1 MRSLRPLLFLVAV
14 LSFSLL
20 SAQGGKSF
28 FKEGEKLREEGQL
41 DQAVEKYTLAV
52 QVDPK
57 FIKAYR
63 SRAAVFELLGNKSE
77 CAADRRKIAELDP
90 GMPEYAAEAAKAY
103 LELNDPVT
111 AKALCEQA
119 LKQDPKLMVAL
130 QTKVRACL
138 AANDLDCA
146 AATADAA
153 LAQKAT
159 TDTYYL
165 HGLARKATRDY
176 KTAEFDFDKVIEW
189 NHLYEAAYVA
199 QAETQ
204 LLLYQQYSGL
214 TMQMRTL
221 EKAIDKCTR
230 ALELNPMSADALF
243 TRSKAYGLQKEF
255 SKAIDD
261 VSHVISLGR
270 ETSEVLYQRALYYHG
285 FGQHQN
291 AVNDLNKLLLNDP
304 KNTQALLLRSE
315 CKESNVDL
323 EGARKDL
330 ETAQRNAEGDAA
342 FTAEDRRS
350 FIERKA
356 KLDQMIFEQNRESDP
371 PVMTIVDPH
380 RKGGDVVQIGSSLQQ
395 VKVTGHVRDRN
406 LLKSIKVNGQDAD
419 FSKDDKDPEFFISIP
434 LSPTAKT
441 IEVEATDLYDNV
453 ATITMNVERTE
464 SAPPTLAITS
474 PRLEDRTITVE
485 AGKEDVF
492 IEGNASDV
500 SGVRSITVDG
510 VLASFVPD
518 TTSTDFSIK
527 VPVGSKDRL
536 TVRAEDQ
543 FGNSTELA
551 CFIKKKAPVT
561 VAAVEKPNPER
572 PATDK
577 PATEK
582 PSVEKPSNSATGNTW
597 VVLIENSDYKSFPA
611 PQGQAID
618 KSDIQRSFG
627 KYNAQRTITK
637 KNLSK
642 SQIER
647 FFNIELRDLVRTNK
661 VNTILVG
668 YVGHG
673 RSAGGRTYWVPV
685 DGKKDDIYS
694 YYNYGSLK
702 SLLENYSE
710 SVSNTLIV
718 SKAAGTDPSFY
729 ELTR

>member
-1 MRSLRPLLFLVAV
+1 MTFLRLSLSAGLAISFLVGQ
-14 LSFSLL
+14 
-20 SAQGGKSF
+20 AQSGKAF

-41 DQAVEKYTLAV
+41 DQALEKYTLAV

-57 FIKAYR
+57 FLKAFQT
-63 SRAAVFELLGNKSE
+63 RAEVYELLGKKAE
-77 CAADRRKIAELDP
+77 CAADRRKVAELDP
-90 GMPEYAAEAAKAY
+90 SEPLYASDAAKAY
-103 LELNDPVT
+103 LDMNDAPAAIT
-111 AKALCEQA
+111 LCDQA
-119 LKQDPKLMVAL
+119 LKTDAKCMPAL

-138 AANDLDCA
+138 QANDLDHA
-146 AATADAA
+146 TATADAA
-153 LAQKAT
+153 LALKAT

-189 NHLYEAAYVA
+189 NPLYEAAYVA

-243 TRSKAYGLQKEF
+243 TRSKAFGLQKEYA
-255 SKAIDD
+255 KAIDD

-270 ETSEVLYQRALYYHG
+270 ETPEVLYQRAVYYHG

-291 AVNDLNKLLLNDP
+291 AVNDLNKLLLTDP
-304 KNTQALLLRSE
+304 KNLKAIMLRAE
-315 CKESNVDL
+315 CREANVDL

-330 ETAQRNAEGDAA
+330 ETVQHAAESDSS
-342 FTAEDRRS
+342 FTALDRR
-350 FIERKA
+350 ELAEHRTR
-356 KLDQMIFEQNRESDP
+356 LDQQIFEQNRESDP
-371 PVMTIVDPH
+371 PVITIVEPY
-380 RKGGDVVQIGSSLQQ
+380 RKNGDVVQVGSALQQ
-395 VKVTGHVRDRN
+395 VKVDGHVRDRN
-406 LLKSIKVNGQDAD
+406 LLKRITVNGAEAD
-419 FSKDDKDPEFFISIP
+419 YAKDEKDPEFFISIP
-434 LSPTAKT
+434 LGASVKT
-441 IEVEATDLYDNV
+441 IDVEATDLYDNV
-453 ATITMNVERTE
+453 ATVTMHVERTE
-464 SAPPTLAITS
+464 STPPTLAVMS
-474 PRLEDRTITVE
+474 PRADDRTITVD

-492 IEGNASDV
+492 IEGNASDA

-518 TTSTDFSIK
+518 TTATDFSIK
-527 VPVGSKDRL
+527 VPVGSKERI

-543 FGNSTELA
+543 FGNAAELA
-551 CFIKKKAPVT
+551 YFIKRKAPA
-561 VAAVEKPNPER
+561 VAALEKPAPEKPVAEKPNN
-572 PATDK
+572 
-577 PATEK
+577 EK
-582 PSVEKPSNSATGNTW
+582 PVTSATGNTW
-597 VVLIENSDYKSFPA
+597 VVLIQNADYKSFPA
-611 PQGQAID
+611 PQGQAND
-618 KSDIQRSFG
+618 LADIQRSFG

-637 KNLSK
+637 KNMSK
-642 SQIER
+642 GQIER

-673 RSAGGRTYWVPV
+673 RSAAGRTYWVPV

-710 SVSNTLIV
+710 SVTNTLVV

>member
-1 MRSLRPLLFLVAV
+1 MRLSRSILFAGALVLAYAA
-14 LSFSLL
+14 
-20 SAQGGKSF
+20 SAQSGKGF
-28 FKEGEKLREEGQL
+28 FKEAEKLRADGQL

-57 FIKAYR
+57 FLKAYA
-63 SRAAVFELLGNKSE
+63 SRAEVYALLGRKAE
-77 CAADRRKIAELDP
+77 CAADRRKVAELDP
-90 GMPEYAAEAAKAY
+90 SEPLFASDAAKAY
-103 LELNDPVT
+103 LDMDDATT
-111 AKALCEQA
+111 AITLCDQA
-119 LKQDPKLMVAL
+119 LRTDAKCMPAL

-138 AANDLDCA
+138 LANDLDKA
-146 AATADAA
+146 TATADAA

-159 TDTYYL
+159 TETYYL
-165 HGLARKATRDY
+165 HGLARMATRDF
-176 KTAEFDFDKVIEW
+176 KTAEFDFDKVVEW
-189 NHLYEAAYVA
+189 NPLYEAAYVG

-230 ALELNPMSADALF
+230 ALELNPMSTDALF
-243 TRSKAYGLQKEF
+243 TRSKAYGLQKEY

-270 ETSEVLYQRALYYHG
+270 ETSEVLYQRAVYYHG

-304 KNTQALLLRSE
+304 KNMRAVLLRAE
-315 CKESNVDL
+315 CKEANVDL

-330 ETAQRNAEGDAA
+330 ETVQRAAERDPS
-342 FTAEDRRS
+342 FTAQDRHEMSEHKTR
-350 FIERKA
+350 
-356 KLDQMIFEQNRESDP
+356 LDQLIFEQNRESDP
-371 PVMTIVDPH
+371 PVVTIVEPY
-380 RKGGDVVQIGSSLQQ
+380 RKNGDVVQVGSALQQ
-395 VKVTGHVRDRN
+395 VKVNGHVRDRN
-406 LLKSIKVNGQDAD
+406 LLKRITVNGADAD
-419 FSKDDKDPEFFISIP
+419 YAKDEKDPEFFISIP
-434 LSPTAKT
+434 LGAAVKT
-441 IEVEATDLYDNV
+441 IDVEATDLYDNV
-453 ATITMNVERTE
+453 ATVTMHVERTE
-464 SAPPTLAITS
+464 STPPTLALVS
-474 PRLEDRTITVE
+474 PRAEDRTISIE

-492 IEGNASDV
+492 IEGNASDA

-510 VLASFVPD
+510 VQASFVPD
-518 TTSTDFSIK
+518 TTATDFSIK
-527 VPVGSKDRL
+527 VPLGSKERI

-543 FGNSTELA
+543 FGNASELSY
-551 CFIKKKAPVT
+551 FIKRKA
-561 VAAVEKPNPER
+561 AAVAVVTPAEKPTTE
-572 PATDK
+572 K

-582 PSVEKPSNSATGNTW
+582 PNNERPTNSATGNTW
-597 VVLIENSDYKSFPA
+597 VVLIQNADYKSFPA
-611 PQGQAID
+611 PQGQGND
-618 KSDIQRSFG
+618 LSEIQRSFG
-627 KYNAQRTITK
+627 RYNAQRTITK
-637 KNLSK
+637 RNMTK

-673 RSAGGRTYWVPV
+673 RSAAGRTYWVPV

-710 SVSNTLIV
+710 SVTNTLVV